1 MYSLYFTVLGKNNS
15 VVVSSLEEVICKAKE
30 KKELGAHSFCLIH
43 NATNSMVYVVDFNKI
58 SIAW

>member
-15 VVVSSLEEVICKAKE
+15 VVVSSLDEVICKAKE

-43 NATNSMVYVVDFNKI
+43 NATNSTVYVIDFKRMAI
-58 SIAW
+58 Y